1 MFNVDVEPVVDEA
14 AVWESVEA
22 SIEGRPVQGAIVTD
36 ADGTE
41 VSSPQPWRIE
51 SLGSAGWAAA
61 RLAELRARRMEYD
74 EEVRRWR
81 EAGAKLVRAEA
92 FFEDALKEWAVRS
105 RTATAKTFTLSHG
118 TVSTRLSKA
127 RVVVVDE
134 GAAIGWA
141 EEACPDAVK
150 VSKSFL
156 VSKLGD
162 VAVVG
167 AGSDTPPS
175 IVNVATGEVIPG
187 LSAEP
192 ERVSATVKVELPALQ
207 VAYRRPSELPA

>member
-127 RVVVVDE
+127 RPIVVDE
-134 GAAIGWA
+134 EAAIEWA
-141 EEACPDAVK
+141 ERACPDAVRN
-150 VSKSFL
+150 VKSFL
-156 VSKLGD
+156 VSKLPE
-162 VAVVG
+162 VAIFG
-167 AGSDTPPS
+167 AGTDTP
-175 IVNVATGEVIPG
+175 VVVDKATGEIIPG

-192 ERVSATVKVELPALQ
+192 ERTTATVKVETPAI
-207 VAYRRPSELPA
+207 VATLRHTAELTA